1 MIWSMIWS
9 MIWPMRRR
17 AAAGSAL
24 AVAVLVLIGAACGG
38 STSSS
43 AGSAITDVSDVHIFA
58 ASVEA
63 PASDG
68 VAQVVADLH
77 NASDTKDELVA
88 VSCSCGGTLTLF
100 EPNAS
105 KPTTAI
111 SLPPQKVVLFGP
123 RGARIQLSDLP
134 SPLTVGSTVQLTF
147 SFAAATPATATA
159 AVQPPGSPSPAT

>member
-1 MIWSMIWS
+1 MMSS
-9 MIWPMRRR
+9 TSRRGD
-17 AAAGSAL
+17 ASSAL
-24 AVAVLVLIGAACGG
+24 ALAALVLIGAACGG
-38 STSSS
+38 STTSTS
-43 AGSAITDVSDVHIFA
+43 GSAITDVSDVHIFA

-63 PASDG
+63 PSSDG
-68 VAQVVADLH
+68 IAQVVADLH

-88 VSCSCGGTLTLF
+88 VSCSCGGTATLF
-100 EPNAS
+100 EPGAS

-111 SLPPQKVVLFGP
+111 ALPSQKVVLFGP

-147 SFAAATPATATA
+147 SFATATPTSATA

>member
-1 MIWSMIWS
+1 
-9 MIWPMRRR
+9 MIWPLRRR
-17 AAAGSAL
+17 VGASSAL
-24 AVAVLVLIGAACGG
+24 AFAALVSVGAACGG
-38 STSSS
+38 TTTSN

-63 PASDG
+63 PASHG

-77 NASDTKDELVA
+77 NASDAKDELVG
-88 VSCSCGGTLTLF
+88 VSCSCGGTATLF
-100 EPNAS
+100 EPGAS

-111 SLPPQKVVLFGP
+111 PLPSQKVVLFGP

-147 SFAAATPATATA
+147 SFATATPTSATA

>member
-1 MIWSMIWS
+1 MMSS
-9 MIWPMRRR
+9 TSRRGD
-17 AAAGSAL
+17 ASSAL
-24 AVAVLVLIGAACGG
+24 ALAALVLIGAACGG
-38 STSSS
+38 STTSTS
-43 AGSAITDVSDVHIFA
+43 GSAITDVSDVHIFA

-68 VAQVVADLH
+68 IAQVVADLH

-88 VSCSCGGTLTLF
+88 VSCSCGGTATLF
-100 EPNAS
+100 EPGAS

-111 SLPPQKVVLFGP
+111 ALPSQKVVLFGP

-147 SFAAATPATATA
+147 SFATATPTSATA

>member
-1 MIWSMIWS
+1 MS
-9 MIWPMRRR
+9 PMRRR
-17 AAAGSAL
+17 GDASSAL
-24 AVAVLVLIGAACGG
+24 ALAALVLIGAACGG
-38 STSSS
+38 STTSTS
-43 AGSAITDVSDVHIFA
+43 GSAITDVSDVHIFA

-63 PASDG
+63 PSSDG
-68 VAQVVADLH
+68 IAQVVADLH

-88 VSCSCGGTLTLF
+88 VSCSCGGTATLF
-100 EPNAS
+100 EPGAS

-111 SLPPQKVVLFGP
+111 ALPSQKVVLFGP

-147 SFAAATPATATA
+147 SFATGTPTSATA

>member
-1 MIWSMIWS
+1 MMSS
-9 MIWPMRRR
+9 TSRRGD
-17 AAAGSAL
+17 ASSAL
-24 AVAVLVLIGAACGG
+24 ALAALVLIGAACGG
-38 STSSS
+38 STTSTS
-43 AGSAITDVSDVHIFA
+43 GSAIADVSDVHIFA

-68 VAQVVADLH
+68 IAQVVADLH

-88 VSCSCGGTLTLF
+88 VSCSCGGTATLF
-100 EPNAS
+100 EPGAS

-111 SLPPQKVVLFGP
+111 ALPSQKVVLFGP

-147 SFAAATPATATA
+147 SFATATPTSATA

>member
-1 MIWSMIWS
+1 

-17 AAAGSAL
+17 GDASSAL
-24 AVAVLVLIGAACGG
+24 ALAALILIGAACGG
-38 STSSS
+38 STTSTS
-43 AGSAITDVSDVHIFA
+43 GSAITDVSDVHIFA

-63 PASDG
+63 PSSDG
-68 VAQVVADLH
+68 IAQVVADLH

-88 VSCSCGGTLTLF
+88 VSCSCGGTATLF
-100 EPNAS
+100 EPGAS
-105 KPTTAI
+105 KATTAI
-111 SLPPQKVVLFGP
+111 PLPSQKVVLFGP

-147 SFAAATPATATA
+147 SFATATPTSATA